1 MSIPGMPPFGAAG
14 AGGNPQMQGLSEQEQ
29 KMVKMMN
36 GISESC
42 PLKVAMSGVGGFV
55 LGGGFGF
62 FTAAMAYDTPLTAT
76 GQEVNN
82 LPWRQQV
89 KHGFK
94 DIGTRAYSSAKNFG
108 YIGAVYA
115 AAECTIEGLRAK
127 NDITNHVAA
136 GCITGAWLG
145 RNAGPQA
152 AAAGCVGFA
161 AFSTAIE
168 AYMRMPSEE

>member
-1 MSIPGMPPFGAAG
+1 
-14 AGGNPQMQGLSEQEQ
+14 
-29 KMVKMMN
+29 
-36 GISESC
+36 
-42 PLKVAMSGVGGFV
+42 
-55 LGGGFGF
+55 
-62 FTAAMAYDTPLTAT
+62 MAYDTPLTTTAA
-76 GQEVNN
+76 GQEFNK

-89 KHGFK
+89 KIGFK
-94 DIGTRAYSSAKNFG
+94 DMGSRAYSSAKSFG

-115 AAECTIEGLRAK
+115 AAECTVEGLRAK
-127 NDITNHVAA
+127 NDINNHVAA